1 MQVVVSMS
9 WQHVT
14 PEAYEAA
21 VDLIRLDDDPPLGL
35 VSHVAWFTESGLRAV
50 DVWRTRDDFE
60 RFAQERLLP
69 AAEQVPGFHGEPLLR
84 VAPLHTHGLAPA
96 TADV

>member
-21 VDLIRLDDDPPLGL
+21 VDLIRLDDDPPLGF

-50 DVWRTRDDFE
+50 DVWRSQGDFE
-60 RFAQERLLP
+60 RFAHERLLP
-69 AAEQVPGFHGEPLLR
+69 AAEQVPGFHGEPQLR

-96 TADV
+96 SADV

>member
-9 WQHVT
+9 WQHAT

-21 VDLIRLDDDPPLGL
+21 IELIGFDDDPSVGL

-50 DVWRTRDDFE
+50 DVWRSREDFE
-60 RFAQERLLP
+60 RFAHERLLP
-69 AAEQVPGFHGEPLLR
+69 TTEQVPGFHGDPLLR
-84 VAPLHTHGLAPA
+84 FAPLHTHVLAPA